1 LLLAYS
7 SQICYTIVPEQLKEG
22 MPMFEIGWV
31 DILIRIGAAV
41 LLGGVIGIEREH
53 KNRPAGMR
61 TNVLVCLG
69 ACIISLMEC
78 LLRQEMLA
86 ENPEGSVTMT
96 VGRLSA
102 QVISGIGFLG
112 AGTIFISQKKITGL
126 TTAASLWTVACMGLL
141 IGYGFYWVAGACC
154 LIVVVVLVIMQ
165 RVIRVN
171 AIKRVEVRF
180 THRTETLA
188 YINAFFT
195 ENSVKILDADFHI
208 ETMADGEDAEM
219 NLYTNLYTLHL
230 PSKFSYMAIVNHLS
244 EYPYI
249 QVVRTRNT

>member
-1 LLLAYS
+1 MH
-7 SQICYTIVPEQLKEG
+7 P
-22 MPMFEIGWV
+22 
-31 DILIRIGAAV
+31 
-41 LLGGVIGIEREH
+41 
-53 KNRPAGMR
+53 
-61 TNVLVCLG
+61 
-69 ACIISLMEC
+69 
-78 LLRQEMLA
+78 
-86 ENPEGSVTMT
+86 
-96 VGRLSA
+96 
-102 QVISGIGFLG
+102 
-112 AGTIFISQKKITGL
+112 
-126 TTAASLWTVACMGLL
+126 

-154 LIVVVVLVIMQ
+154 LIVMVVLVIMQ

-208 ETMADGEDAEM
+208 ETMADGEDAEQ

>member
-1 LLLAYS
+1 
-7 SQICYTIVPEQLKEG
+7 
-22 MPMFEIGWV
+22 MPVFNIGWV

-41 LLGGVIGIEREH
+41 LVGGIIGVEREH

-69 ACIISLMEC
+69 SCIIAMMEC
-78 LLRQEMLA
+78 LLRQEMMKMDPDG
-86 ENPEGSVTMT
+86 NVSMT

-112 AGTIFISQKKITGL
+112 AGTIFIAQKKITGL

-141 IGYGFYWVAGACC
+141 IGFGFYWVAGACC
-154 LIVVVVLVIMQ
+154 AIVVVVLVIMQ

-188 YINAFFT
+188 YINQFF
-195 ENSVKILDADFHI
+195 EKNQVKVLDVDFHI
-208 ETMADGEDAEM
+208 ESLDEGDDAEK

-230 PSKFSYMAIVNHLS
+230 PTHFGYIDIVNYLS
-244 EYPYI
+244 ENPHI